1 MTAIQ
6 DAVTALNESFQLAP
20 PAEFEGHIVF
30 SIDGMGRLDLE
41 ECGEHLL
48 VSLARDISTGEDRLA
63 IQRSALQCV
72 HYKHQLQPPV
82 QASMH
87 KDTLVF
93 SVRLGADEVDVPSI
107 DHALQ
112 QLHTLHEQARI

>member
-1 MTAIQ
+1 MTAIG
-6 DAVTALNESFQLAP
+6 DAVTSLNDSFQLFPLPHFDGRIAY
-20 PAEFEGHIVF
+20 

-41 ECGEHLL
+41 EHGEELL
-48 VSLARDISTGEDRLA
+48 ISLARDISTGDDRLA
-63 IQRSALQCV
+63 IQHAALSSV
-72 HYKHQLQPPV
+72 HYKHQLEWPV

-93 SVRLGADEVDVPSI
+93 TMRLDADNVDVPAI

-112 QLHTLHEQARI
+112 QLHTLHEKARA

>member
-1 MTAIQ
+1 MTALH

-20 PAEFEGHIVF
+20 PTEFNGHIVY

-41 ECGEHLL
+41 ECGEQLMI
-48 VSLARDISTGEDRLA
+48 SLARDISTGDDRLA
-63 IQRSALQCV
+63 IQRAALQSV

-82 QASMH
+82 QASMLN
-87 KDTLVF
+87 DTLIF
-93 SVRLGADEVDVPSI
+93 SVRLDADEADVPAI

-112 QLHTLHEQARI
+112 QLHTLHEQARA